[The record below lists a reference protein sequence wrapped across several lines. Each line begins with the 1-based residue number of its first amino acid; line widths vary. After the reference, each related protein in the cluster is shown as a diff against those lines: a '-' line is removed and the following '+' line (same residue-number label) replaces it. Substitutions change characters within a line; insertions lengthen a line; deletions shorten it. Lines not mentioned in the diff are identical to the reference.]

1 MALAFVPSPSVTVPR
16 SEPYAARNRHRYASN
31 YVVGYSH
38 TKSTTRPPFAVPK
51 AALKDFGRLDL
62 LDKVYG
68 SERTFAGELY
78 VRALP
83 GPLQYLPSF
92 LVPGTLALSAAGAA
106 FGPGILEAI
115 ANYLP
120 AHQIPMGPLVRDTY
134 VENTELCRMLIR
146 TGFSCCGA
154 LFTMVIIPGVDVILG
169 KEPEM
174 ETRSSDDMY
183 RLVLY
188 SVVAA
193 HFSLI
198 LGSCALASITH
209 LEPLPLLGL
218 MVSMGCEGS
227 MGFVIAH
234 ELLHSRQWQER
245 TLAEAVLC
253 TLGYMHWS
261 KSHLVHHQ
269 RVATRDDCAS
279 AYLGETLYHFLYRS
293 VKGNV
298 QDAVSMELTRLR
310 ARHLPVWSLHNRVAW
325 WVGMPLALV
334 LGLYH
339 SCGPQAVML
348 LVGQAAVG
356 ILLLETVNYIEH
368 YGLQRKS
375 LDSGGYETVTVNH
388 SWNANWL
395 FSNSVIFALQRHSD
409 HHAHPSRH
417 FQRLEN
423 IQEAPQLPASYPA
436 MMMLAA
442 APPLFFRAMNHRALA
457 WHTGTTDSSPPSTPS
472 ISGSL

>member
-1 MALAFVPSPSVTVPR
+1 MSQASTGCTRHAGLLQAPRLLKALAQTKP
-16 SEPYAARNRHRYASN
+16 AARRTFPVQRAT
-31 YVVGYSH
+31 V
-38 TKSTTRPPFAVPK
+38 KE
-51 AALKDFGRLDL
+51 FGRLDL
-62 LDKVYG
+62 LDRVYG
-68 SERTFAGELY
+68 GERTFAGQLY

-92 LVPGTLALSAAGAA
+92 LVPGTLALSAVGAA
-106 FGPGILEAI
+106 FGPAILEAL
-115 ANYLP
+115 ASYLP
-120 AHQIPMGPLVRDTY
+120 AHQIPMGPFVRDTY
-134 VENTELCRMLIR
+134 VENTDLCRMLIR

-154 LFTMVIIPGVDVILG
+154 LFTVIIIPGVDAVLG

-174 ETRSSDDMY
+174 ETRSGDEMY

-188 SVVAA
+188 SIVAA
-193 HFSLI
+193 HFCLI
-198 LGSCALASITH
+198 LGSCGLASLTH
-209 LEPLPLLGL
+209 LEPLPMLGL
-218 MVSMGCEGS
+218 ILSMGCEAS

-261 KSHLVHHQ
+261 RSHHVHHQ
-269 RVATRDDCAS
+269 RVATREDCAS

-298 QDAVSMELTRLR
+298 RDAVEMELHRLQ
-310 ARHLPVWSLHNRVAW
+310 AKQLPVFSLHNRISW
-325 WVGMPLALV
+325 WVGLPLALTISV
-334 LGLYH
+334 YEACGL
-339 SCGPQAVML
+339 QAAML

-368 YGLQRKS
+368 YGLQRRTLEK
-375 LDSGGYETVTVNH
+375 GGYEPVTVKH

-409 HHAHPSRH
+409 HHAHPTRH
-417 FQRLEN
+417 YQRLEN
-423 IQEAPQLPASYPA
+423 IQEAPQLPASYSA
-436 MMMLAA
+436 MMVLAA
-442 APPLFFRAMNHRALA
+442 VPPLFFRAMNHRAISWLA
-457 WHTGTTDSSPPSTPS
+457 SSQSENASPS
-472 ISGSL
+472 